1 MELLDKI
8 MGDIGF
14 LDTLIDNSDW
24 LIKGS
29 HYNNLWS
36 IRAHLIQAHKELKQK
51 CE

>member
-24 LIKGS
+24 LIAES
-29 HYNNLWS
+29 HYLRLK
-36 IRAHLIQAHKELKQK
+36 ILREHLIQAHKELKQK
-51 CE
+51 GE